1 MAITEIKLLT
11 AYPASNLKAISPEC
25 IYLKWFNEKVDP
37 SGCFISVVGQEE
49 FKSKGKVLCKTE
61 TPAKGI

>member
-1 MAITEIKLLT
+1 MIEYI
-11 AYPASNLKAISPEC
+11 LKIISPEC
-25 IYLKWFNEKVDP
+25 TYLKWFNGKVDP

-49 FKSKGKVLCKTE
+49 FKFKGKVLYKTE